1 MILTITMDIL
11 RQGPGAVSL
20 IMFQPIFRL
29 PRHRLLKSF
38 GAIAP
43 LVEHLLLNAA
53 SNADRVLYG
62 TANDE

>member
-1 MILTITMDIL
+1 
-11 RQGPGAVSL
+11 
-20 IMFQPIFRL
+20 MFQPIFRL